1 MIAVPLTKSR
11 SSSSSD
17 QLTLVRHQTV
27 EIKRVQDEAQKNVA
41 LLKAKC
47 ETLENRVEILQK
59 ELEKANK
66 EQKATNH
73 IEKRGQLMYEVITE
87 KNKKIQKL
95 EQSERKT

>member
-11 SSSSSD
+11 SSSSD
-17 QLTLVRHQTV
+17 QLTLVRHQTA

-41 LLKAKC
+41 IFKKKC
-47 ETLENRVEILQK
+47 ETLENRIEILQK

-66 EQKATNH
+66 EQKIFSQ

-87 KNKKIQKL
+87 KNRKIQKL

>member
-11 SSSSSD
+11 SSSSD

-41 LLKAKC
+41 ILKTKC

-66 EQKATNH
+66 EQKA
-73 IEKRGQLMYEVITE
+73 
-87 KNKKIQKL
+87 
-95 EQSERKT
+95 

>member
-17 QLTLVRHQTV
+17 QLTLVRHQTA
-27 EIKRVQDEAQKNVA
+27 EIKRVQDEAQKNVDI
-41 LLKAKC
+41 LKAKC
-47 ETLENRVEILQK
+47 ETLEKRVEILQT

-66 EQKATNH
+66 EQKTSNQ

-87 KNKKIQKL
+87 KNRKIQKL